1 MTSDKQDNKH
11 TQDQPIDVSVVTE
24 YLPMQSEP
32 DNDRYVFAYHITI
45 TNHGSIDAKLLSRN
59 WIIVDADQKRQEV
72 NGLGVVGEQP
82 LIASGDSYKYS
93 SGVVLNTPVG
103 TMHGSYEFVGPSG
116 GHFEAPI
123 QPFLLAMPNKVN

>member
-1 MTSDKQDNKH
+1 MTSDKQADRYKQSH
-11 TQDQPIDVSVVTE
+11 PIDVSVVTE

-32 DNDRYVFAYHITI
+32 NNDRYVFAYHITI
-45 TNHGSIDAKLLSRN
+45 TNHGPIEAKLLSRN
-59 WIIVDADQKRQEV
+59 WIIIDADQKRQEV

-93 SGVVLNTPVG
+93 SGVVLSTPVG

-123 QPFLLAMPNKVN
+123 QPFLLAMPNMVN

>member
-1 MTSDKQDNKH
+1 M
-11 TQDQPIDVSVVTE
+11 IAMF
-24 YLPMQSEP
+24 LPTI
-32 DNDRYVFAYHITI
+32 ITI

-72 NGLGVVGEQP
+72 NGLGVVGEQL

-103 TMHGSYEFVGPSG
+103 TMHGSYEFVDPLGATLSAYSAVSSS
-116 GHFEAPI
+116 HA
-123 QPFLLAMPNKVN
+123 